1 MREIKF
7 RAWNTDSKEM
17 LYSDFEAYGFYPSD
31 DPDYIEEN
39 TDAIFHYHAWT
50 GDKDF
55 ILMQFTGLQDIEG
68 NDIYEGDILGYD
80 GKNYLVIWEDYRFN
94 LKGFSEPFLDY
105 PTEAF
110 SESLQFKVAGNVY
123 EHPHLLEEEERT

>member
-1 MREIKF
+1 MKEIKF

-17 LYSDFEAYGFYPSD
+17 LYSDFEAYGFYSTQ
-31 DPDYIEEN
+31 DPDNIQESTE
-39 TDAIFHYHAWT
+39 AIFHHHAWT

-55 ILMQFTGLQDIEG
+55 ILSQYTGRKDIEA
-68 NDIYEGDILGYD
+68 NDIYEGDIIEFA

-94 LKGFSEPFLDY
+94 LKGFFESFLDY

-110 SESLQFKVAGNVY
+110 SEALHFKVIGNIH
-123 EHPHLLEEEERT
+123 EHPHLLEEERT